1 MTSPRY
7 QDAGVNRSAAEEAI
21 DRIIPILKRTHGPN
35 VLGGIGGF
43 GALYQ
48 LSGFNDPVLVSST
61 DGVGTKLKLAIELS
75 KYNTIGEDLVNA
87 CLNDVIV
94 SGAKPLFFLDYIA
107 VGSLDPSVIEKIITG
122 MSLACEKSECS
133 IIGGEMAEMPGLYTK
148 GDFDLAGFAVGAVER
163 KKILSPSKVVSGDL
177 MIGLPSNGLHTN
189 GYSLI
194 RAALGLDDDPGP
206 LRKYHPELEA
216 TLGEALLEPHTAY
229 WPAVKM
235 VLDRVKSMAH
245 ITGGGLIDNVPRAL
259 PVNLS
264 AAFDSTTWDLPPIF
278 PLIQDQCGIDTGE
291 MYRVFNMGIGMLL
304 VCASDQADSIIS
316 EIPSATIVGEVIET
330 GGGARVML

>member
-1 MTSPRY
+1 
-7 QDAGVNRSAAEEAI
+7 
-21 DRIIPILKRTHGPN
+21 
-35 VLGGIGGF
+35 
-43 GALYQ
+43 
-48 LSGFNDPVLVSST
+48 
-61 DGVGTKLKLAIELS
+61 
-75 KYNTIGEDLVNA
+75 
-87 CLNDVIV
+87 
-94 SGAKPLFFLDYIA
+94 
-107 VGSLDPSVIEKIITG
+107 
-122 MSLACEKSECS
+122 
-133 IIGGEMAEMPGLYTK
+133 
-148 GDFDLAGFAVGAVER
+148 
-163 KKILSPSKVVSGDL
+163 

-206 LRKYHPELEA
+206 LKKYHPELEA

-304 VCASDQADSIIS
+304 VCASAQADSIIS
-316 EIPSATIVGEVIET
+316 EIPSATIVGEVVET
-330 GGGARVML
+330 SGGARVML